1 NPSKINLIQDEKNM
15 IKQIAIAGIIIFNE
29 LLTLP
34 AIGQEGWFSIIP
46 PVNQSQIETLSKDIR
61 YQREFGSVEAA
72 AAKKQLVNEKAPL
85 DKWVRE
91 SAFDSAKECE
101 NYKVNE
107 LKGRPNIDKYRDSD
121 EYKKYKDKQNRLE

>member
-1 NPSKINLIQDEKNM
+1 M
-15 IKQIAIAGIIIFNE
+15 IKKVSIASIVIFNE

-46 PVNQSQIETLSKDIR
+46 PVNQSQVETLSKDIR
-61 YQREFGSVEAA
+61 YQRELGLVEAA
-72 AAKKQLVNEKAPL
+72 AIEKQLVNEKAPL

-101 NYKVNE
+101 NYKDNE
-107 LKGRPNIDKYRDSD
+107 LKGGLNIEKYRDSD
-121 EYKKYKDKQNRLE
+121 EYKKY